1 MSTLAWTDSLA
12 LNQPR
17 MDTTH
22 REFVELLAT
31 VERALDDHPDGL
43 AADYQ
48 ALVEHTVEHFAQ
60 EERWMASIG
69 FAPENCHATQH
80 KHVLD
85 VLREVKGVIGST
97 GDAQILRRLVA
108 ELANWFTAHAQMM
121 DAALAETMAACG
133 YDPETGTVARPPAPQ
148 AEPITGCGGSSCS

>member
-22 REFVELLAT
+22 REFVELLAA
-31 VERALDDHPDGL
+31 VEHALDDDPDAL
-43 AADYQ
+43 AGHYQ
-48 ALVEHTVEHFAQ
+48 ALLDHTVDHFEQ
-60 EERWMASIG
+60 EERWMTSIG

-80 KHVLD
+80 QHVLD

-97 GDAQILRRLVA
+97 GDAQILRRLVS
-108 ELANWFTAHAQMM
+108 ELANWFPAHAQMM

-133 YDPETGTVARPPAPQ
+133 YDPETGAIARPTGAQ
-148 AEPITGCGGSSCS
+148 DKPITGCGGSSCS

>member
-85 VLREVKGVIGST
+85 VLREVKGDKTHDRHHHHRRPARARREARAAHVLR
-97 GDAQILRRLVA
+97 LRRQRQLDRRH
-108 ELANWFTAHAQMM
+108 LPRQ
-121 DAALAETMAACG
+121 
-133 YDPETGTVARPPAPQ
+133 Q
-148 AEPITGCGGSSCS
+148 ATSSASSCASAWR